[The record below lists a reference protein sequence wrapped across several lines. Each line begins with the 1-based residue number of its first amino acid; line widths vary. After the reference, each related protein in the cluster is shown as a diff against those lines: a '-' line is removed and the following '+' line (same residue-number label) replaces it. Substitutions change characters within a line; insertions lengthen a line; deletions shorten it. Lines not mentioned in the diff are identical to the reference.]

1 MPLLALLLAG
11 CACLWLGYALY
22 GSFLRRFFELK
33 DNAPTPAHVSC
44 DNKDFVPANKWYLL
58 GQHLSAIAAA
68 GPIVGPILAGMWFG
82 WLPTFAWLI
91 VGGIF
96 IGGVHDVA
104 SLVASV
110 RHQGKSIAQIIR
122 VYMSRRAYVLFL
134 LFLWFSLIYIIISFT
149 DITASTFTDSHLGP
163 AVASSSMFYL
173 TLALVM
179 GITIKITKMRLVLQ
193 PFCFCRWCL
202 YVYGLARVCH

>member
-134 LFLWFSLIYIIISFT
+134 LFCGFPSFISSFLLPTLQHLPSLIPISVLRL
-149 DITASTFTDSHLGP
+149 HLHP
-163 AVASSSMFYL
+163 
-173 TLALVM
+173 
-179 GITIKITKMRLVLQ
+179 
-193 PFCFCRWCL
+193 CFIL
-202 YVYGLARVCH
+202 HLPS